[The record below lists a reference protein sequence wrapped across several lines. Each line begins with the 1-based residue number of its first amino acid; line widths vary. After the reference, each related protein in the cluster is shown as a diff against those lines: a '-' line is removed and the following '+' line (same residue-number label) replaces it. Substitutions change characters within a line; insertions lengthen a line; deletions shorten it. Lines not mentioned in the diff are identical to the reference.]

1 MRLPTLLLL
10 LAAATPLRAAPAT
23 NPATEIPSLIQQLS
37 DDDWKL
43 RQKAQERLVSIG
55 DAAIEP
61 LRTVARDSKDEEV
74 RTRAESALRQIAEK
88 SRSGPTLITLHLQD
102 APLPTA
108 IQQLA
113 EQAKVEIGLWPP
125 ALAQQ
130 LQTKITLDADR
141 EPFWT
146 VVRKLCDKTGLGLE
160 RSGQHNQITLVQRA
174 EPWSKR
180 PYSTQGVFMIVAN
193 SLQRN
198 HSVDLAVPA
207 NVTTSFNMHLT
218 ALVDPKVK
226 AMQGTT
232 MVHLDEVTD
241 DRGNSLVPQGFVP
254 RSMTVPGWGSN
265 WMWDLHAPLQYR
277 PDMGK
282 RITLFRGSVRFLVQE
297 KVDVWEIDNIL
308 TTPNPERPIPI
319 GKYAI
324 TGLRKTADR
333 AYELAISI
341 EHSANMV
348 PNQSPLTDFT
358 TIQRSI
364 RLLDASGLPYRLS
377 GGGGGGGGGRLQY
390 TLNYQAQDQP
400 NKPAGPPAKLIWEIP
415 LELKEVTVPIELKDI
430 PIP

>member
-1 MRLPTLLLL
+1 MRLLTLLFI
-10 LAAATPLRAAPAT
+10 LAAGTPLSAAPAT
-23 NPATEIPSLIQQLS
+23 NPAAEIPSLIQQLS

-43 RQKAQERLVSIG
+43 RQKAQERLVSLG

-61 LRTVARDSKDEEV
+61 LRTIARETKDEEV
-74 RTRAESALRQIAEK
+74 RTRAEAALSQIAEK
-88 SRSGPTLITLHLQD
+88 SRSGPTLITLRLRD
-102 APLPTA
+102 APIPTA
-108 IQQLA
+108 IQQLS
-113 EQAKVEIGLWPP
+113 EHAKVDIALWPP

-146 VVRKLCDKTGLGLE
+146 VVRKLCEKTGLGLE
-160 RSGQHNQITLVQRA
+160 RSGQQNQITLVQRA
-174 EPWSKR
+174 DWSKR
-180 PYSTQGVFMIVAN
+180 PFSSHGAFTIIAN

-198 HSVDLAVPA
+198 HSVDLAVPG
-207 NVTTSFNMHLT
+207 NITTSFNMHLT

-282 RITLFRGSVRFLVQE
+282 RIALFRGSVRFLVQD
-297 KVDVWEIDNIL
+297 KVDVWEIENIL
-308 TTPNPERPIPI
+308 TARNPERPIPI

-390 TLNYQAQDQP
+390 TLNYQAPDQP
-400 NKPAGPPAKLIWEIP
+400 HKPPGPPAKLIWEIP
-415 LELKEVTVPIELKDI
+415 LELKEVTVPIELRDI